1 MDLSRL
7 TLFRN
12 DPQVAADVLEH
23 ALKGDMDAQFAA
35 GLIYAEGRGVPLDL
49 VQSFYWL
56 SKAVE
61 QGDADAKRLRVY
73 VGTQMSDEEYAQ
85 ARYLL
90 DADEKSGRWEHLQP
104 GAADDRR
111 RH

>member
-1 MDLSRL
+1 MDLSRFS
-7 TLFRN
+7 LFRN
-12 DPQVAADVLEH
+12 DPQSAAEVLEH

-35 GLIYAEGRGVPLDL
+35 GLIYAEGRGVSIDR

-61 QGDADAKRLRVY
+61 QGDVDAERLRMI
-73 VGTQMSDEEYAQ
+73 VGSQMSEEEYQ
-85 ARYLL
+85 AARHLL
-90 DADEKSGRWEHLQP
+90 VVEKSAGHSP
-104 GAADDRR
+104 DGGR